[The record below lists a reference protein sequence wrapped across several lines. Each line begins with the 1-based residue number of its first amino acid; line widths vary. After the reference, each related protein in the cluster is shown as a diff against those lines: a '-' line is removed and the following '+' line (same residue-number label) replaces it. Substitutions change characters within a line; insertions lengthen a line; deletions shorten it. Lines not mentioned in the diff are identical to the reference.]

1 MKKIIILFILSFF
14 IIIPT
19 SFANSINISDDLF
32 NATLNTSSPIKSIF
46 QNRAFPLS
54 ITTED
59 NTVYTFR
66 AKQITDKILSIY
78 HVPLDLNNDNF
89 LDEWEKN
96 ILNNFNNVYYIETI
110 PIKKGIIYII
120 RDNKQA
126 YIYTN
131 YIKNNF
137 LFSTTIL
144 VKNPISKNDLINLAY
159 QSIESIYP
167 N

>member
-1 MKKIIILFILSFF
+1 MKKIFITFILLFVFCVPVS
-14 IIIPT
+14 
-19 SFANSINISDDLF
+19 ANTINIGDDQF

-46 QNRAFPLS
+46 QNRIFPLS

-66 AKQITDKILSIY
+66 AKPITDRLLSI
-78 HVPLDLNNDNF
+78 HHIPLNLNDDNF
-89 LDEWEKN
+89 LDEWKN
-96 ILNNFNNVYYIETI
+96 NVLNNIDGIYYIETI
-110 PIKKGIIYII
+110 PIKKGIIYIT
-120 RDNKQA
+120 RDSNKS

-131 YIKNNF
+131 YIKNNL

-144 VKNPISKNDLINLAY
+144 VKNPISKNELINLAY

-167 N
+167 K

>member
-1 MKKIIILFILSFF
+1 MKKILIIFLLLFVFCVPVS
-14 IIIPT
+14 
-19 SFANSINISDDLF
+19 ANTVTISDDLF

-59 NTVYTFR
+59 NTIYTFR
-66 AKQITDKILSIY
+66 AKPITDKILSI
-78 HVPLDLNNDNF
+78 HHIPLDINNDNF
-89 LDEWEKN
+89 LDEWKNN
-96 ILNNFNNVYYIETI
+96 ILNNINGIYYIETI
-110 PIKKGIIYII
+110 PIKKGIIYITK
-120 RDNKQA
+120 DSKKS
-126 YIYTN
+126 YIYTI
-131 YIKNNF
+131 YIKNNL

-167 N
+167 K